1 MKFEKTKEFY
11 RSTFILILT
20 IFLLAPAYSSTIA
33 QIGTEDLVN
42 RSELIFEGTV
52 ISVSTELNELGRIYT
67 YVNFSVED
75 VLAGSITSGS
85 MLLLRFTGGTVD
97 GLELDLGVRIP
108 EVNERGIYFVERISP
123 GLINPLLGW
132 DQGHFIV
139 NDAGE
144 VVAGNSLKVET
155 VELRSRPE
163 ITAFSDGVA
172 LGVLT
177 NLRAEGSLDDNSIQQ
192 FEPMLVADFKAV
204 IRALIK

>member
-1 MKFEKTKEFY
+1 MNFRLSKKLY
-11 RSTFILILT
+11 RSALFVLAMA
-20 IFLLAPAYSSTIA
+20 FLAPAHGSTIA
-33 QIGTEDLVN
+33 QIGTEDLIN
-42 RSELIFEGTV
+42 NSELIFEGTV
-52 ISVSTELNELGRIYT
+52 VSVSTELNELGRIYT
-67 YVNFSVED
+67 YVNFSVQD

-85 MLLLRFTGGTVD
+85 MLLLRFSGGTVD
-97 GLELDLGVRIP
+97 GVELDLGVRIP
-108 EVNERGIYFVERISP
+108 AVNERGIYFVEKVSP

-163 ITAFSDGVA
+163 ITAFSDNVA

-177 NLRAEGSLDDNSIQQ
+177 NPRAESSSDDSNIQQ
-192 FEPMLVADFKAV
+192 FEPMLVDDFKAV